1 MDCGAR
7 REHLQRVVRVLSLM
21 LGLAL
26 ALPLAEGLAWAFDRG
41 AFPYLRLFEPDTIT
55 GVRLRP
61 SSSARVRSAHG
72 HVTTVRTGPRG
83 FRVPEGHQVLLL
95 GDSQVLG
102 YGVEDHEAL
111 AAQLA
116 ARGIDALAA
125 AVPSWG
131 PPELAA
137 EAERLVPLLSP
148 REVLYFAYLG
158 NDWHEA
164 EIPNTKRSG
173 ARDGWLVTASAAAQ
187 PARAQWAPPWLV
199 ESHLWFAGEALGALG
214 RGALTE
220 PRRSAAERLL
230 TDLPTLERAAPP
242 YTSRLSR
249 HVARVVAACAARCR
263 VHIVVLPLD
272 VQVEASAWAKYVTP
286 SGGVPDLTPLARL
299 VGALESGDV
308 PVIDATPALRQAA
321 PGVYLGDDVH
331 LSARGHAALAELL
344 HARLTSPPDTTRAS
358 AVQPGPGPH
367 VRAPVATAAALTPT
381 TEETL
386 R

>member
-7 REHLQRVVRVLSLM
+7 REHLRRVVRVLSLL

-41 AFPYLRLFEPDTIT
+41 AFPYLRLFEPDAAT

-61 SSSARVRSAHG
+61 SASARVRSAHG
-72 HVTTVRTGPRG
+72 HVTTVRTGPLG
-83 FRVPEGHQVLLL
+83 FRRPEGRRALLL

-116 ARGIDALAA
+116 ARGMDALAA

-131 PPELAA
+131 PAELAA
-137 EAERLVPLLSP
+137 EAERLVPLLTP

-164 EIPNTKRSG
+164 DIPNLRRSG
-173 ARDGWLVTASAAAQ
+173 AREGWLVTAGVAQ
-187 PARAQWAPPWLV
+187 GAARAPWAPAWLV
-199 ESHLWFAGEALGALG
+199 ESHLWFAGEAIGALG
-214 RGALTE
+214 RGALTQ

-230 TDLPTLERAAPP
+230 VDLPTLERAAPP
-242 YTSRLSR
+242 HTSRLSR
-249 HVARVVAACAARCR
+249 HVARVVAACAGRCR
-263 VHIVVLPLD
+263 VHVVVLPLD
-272 VQVEASAWAKYVTP
+272 VQVEASAWAKYAAP
-286 SGGVPDLTPLARL
+286 AGGVPDLAPLARL
-299 VGALESGDV
+299 VRHLEADGV
-308 PVIDATPALRQAA
+308 PVIDPSPALRQAA
-321 PGVYLGDDVH
+321 PGVYLTDDVH
-331 LSARGHAALAELL
+331 LSARGHAVLAEVLIAQLMPAASSRDPHAEWPARGALARSQVV
-344 HARLTSPPDTTRAS
+344 APTT
-358 AVQPGPGPH
+358 P
-367 VRAPVATAAALTPT
+367 
-381 TEETL
+381 TEETP

>member
-21 LGLAL
+21 VGLAL
-26 ALPLAEGLAWAFDRG
+26 ALSGSNSRRYGNAPRSKAHARPSARG
-41 AFPYLRLFEPDTIT
+41 TIT

-61 SSSARVRSAHG
+61 SASARVRSAHG
-72 HVTTVRTGPRG
+72 HLTTVRTGPRG
-83 FRVPEGHQVLLL
+83 FRVPEGRHALLL

-131 PPELAA
+131 PAELAA

-187 PARAQWAPPWLV
+187 PARASWAPPWLV

-214 RGALTE
+214 RGALTK

-249 HVARVVAACAARCR
+249 HVARVLAVCAARCR
-263 VHIVVLPLD
+263 VHVVVLPLD
-272 VQVEASAWAKYVTP
+272 VQVEASAWSKYAAP
-286 SGGVPDLTPLARL
+286 AGPVPDLAPLARL
-299 VGALESGDV
+299 VRQLEADGL
-308 PVIDATPALRQAA
+308 PVIDPTAALQDAA
-321 PGVYLGDDVH
+321 PGVYLADDVH
-331 LSARGHAALAELL
+331 LSARGHAVLAELL
-344 HARLTSPPDTTRAS
+344 HVRLTSPPDTTRAP
-358 AVQPGPGPH
+358 AMRPGPAALVH
-367 VRAPVATAAALTPT
+367 AAAAYAAALTPT
-381 TEETL
+381 TEETS